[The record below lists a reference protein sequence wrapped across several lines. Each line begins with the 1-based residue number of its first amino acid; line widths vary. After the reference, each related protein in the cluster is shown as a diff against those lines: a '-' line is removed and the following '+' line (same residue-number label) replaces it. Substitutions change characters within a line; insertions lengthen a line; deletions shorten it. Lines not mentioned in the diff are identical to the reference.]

1 MKDVIFLYNKKR
13 SLFCTEKKSDTV
25 PDSIP
30 EPLIIPQTAEAQFP
44 LAPVAVVIPACNEYP
59 GILKTFES
67 IKESAVYA
75 YNKIGRSKSFS
86 PNEKN
91 AASEN
96 GSDAG
101 GGNGNGAMH
110 QTLCTVVCVVNNRC
124 DSPDKIKENNRL
136 LLNWAENNAVPFCSF
151 SNAAVAL
158 GATGNVKTPNIF
170 SLVFLDCATKGHEM
184 PCGNGVGWAR
194 RYGMDWAVLNGAR
207 VIACMDAD
215 TTVSR
220 SYVRALHDF
229 LLQVIDAEQNAHAP
243 LAGAITEF
251 FHQKTKDPVLQK
263 AINAYEFFIK
273 EHSRRLYKAG
283 TPFYPYAL
291 GPSIVCSAWGY
302 ASCGG
307 MNMRLSG
314 EDFYFLQSLIKLH
327 IQQKARSNTC
337 ETTFPFGLPA
347 KTFCDFPLF
356 NCAVYPAARL
366 SQRTLFGTGQKL
378 YELTQKKNT
387 AIPSLLYPDEVYKK
401 IKKLMGFVRS
411 YMHNNDS
418 RVFYLRVQ
426 KELPDIHSF
435 FEKEKFFRIWE
446 KIQKQNRK
454 NSSKREAAFYIWFDA
469 LKILRLIHYLM
480 R

>member
-1 MKDVIFLYNKKR
+1 MKDVVFLYNKKR
-13 SLFCTEKKSDTV
+13 SLFCGAKKSDTV
-25 PDSIP
+25 PDSIS
-30 EPLIIPQTAEAQFP
+30 EPFVIPQTAEAQFP
-44 LAPVAVVIPACNEYP
+44 LAPVAVVIPACSEYP

-75 YNKIGRSKSFS
+75 YNKIGRNKSFS
-86 PNEKN
+86 SNGKN
-91 AASEN
+91 ADSEN

-110 QTLCTVVCVVNNRC
+110 QTLCTLVCVVNNRC

-136 LLNWAENNAVPFCSF
+136 LLNWAENNAVSFCSSSSAGF
-151 SNAAVAL
+151 AL
-158 GATGNVKTPNIF
+158 GAISTAEKQKTL
-170 SLVFLDCATKGHEM
+170 SLVFLDCASKGHEM

-220 SYVRALHDF
+220 SYVRALQDF
-229 LLQVIDAEQNAHAP
+229 LLQVTGAEQNAHAP
-243 LAGAITEF
+243 PAGAITEF
-251 FHQKTKDPVLQK
+251 FHRKTKEPVLQK

-327 IQQKARSNTC
+327 IQQSARLHAC
-337 ETTFPFGLPA
+337 EYSSASAELS
-347 KTFCDFPLF
+347 FCDFPLLS
-356 NCAVYPAARL
+356 CAVYPAARL

-378 YELTQKKNT
+378 YELTQNKNA

-401 IKKLMGFVRS
+401 IKKLMDFVHV
-411 YMHNNDS
+411 YMRNNDS
-418 RVFYLRVQ
+418 RVFYLKVK
-426 KELPDIHSF
+426 KELPDVYKF
-435 FEKEKFFRIWE
+435 FEKEKFFEVWE

-454 NSSKREAAFYIWFDA
+454 NTSKREAAFYIWFDA
-469 LKILRLIHYLM
+469 LKNLRLIHYLM